1 MLTCAEARD
10 ALLVADLA
18 ELEGR
23 GDGPLAAHLT
33 SCPACR
39 ALADRV
45 VAATDA
51 LRAERAV
58 QPRRSPEA
66 AAALAQA
73 EAGRVRRAR
82 RARRALAPVL
92 AAAGLAAILLVR
104 GGPEPDRPLAAR
116 PVPPPPLVESA
127 AANVA
132 VFTTD
137 NPTIVVV
144 WQF

>member
-1 MLTCAEARD
+1 MTSCVEARD

-18 ELEGR
+18 DLDGSRE
-23 GDGPLAAHLT
+23 GPLAAHLA

-45 VAATDA
+45 LAATGA
-51 LRAERAV
+51 LRAERSV
-58 QPRRSPEA
+58 EPRRSPEA
-66 AAALAQA
+66 AARMARV

-82 RARRALAPVL
+82 RARWALAPVL
-92 AAAGLAAILLVR
+92 AAAGLAALLLVR
-104 GGPEPDRPLAAR
+104 GGPESGRPLAAR

>member
-1 MLTCAEARD
+1 MTSCVEARD

-18 ELEGR
+18 ELEAR
-23 GDGPLAAHLT
+23 GEGSLAAHLA

-45 VAATDA
+45 LAATDA

-58 QPRRSPEA
+58 RPRRSPEA
-66 AAALAQA
+66 AATLARA
-73 EAGRVRRAR
+73 EASRVRSAR
-82 RARRALAPVL
+82 RARWALAPVL
-92 AAAGLAAILLVR
+92 AAAGLAAVLLVR
-104 GGPEPDRPLAAR
+104 GGPEPGRPLAAR

>member
-1 MLTCAEARD
+1 MTSCVEARD

-18 ELEGR
+18 DLDGSRE
-23 GDGPLAAHLT
+23 GPLAAHLA

-39 ALADRV
+39 ALA
-45 VAATDA
+45 ATGA
-51 LRAERAV
+51 LRAERSV
-58 QPRRSPEA
+58 EPRRSPEA
-66 AAALAQA
+66 AARMARV

-82 RARRALAPVL
+82 RARWALAPVL
-92 AAAGLAAILLVR
+92 AAAGLAALLLVR
-104 GGPEPDRPLAAR
+104 GGPESGRPLAAR